1 MLPKFEVIPLPE
13 TNLEVGKTVGDYEII
28 ALLGHGGMGKVFK
41 VRNVISDRVDAMK
54 SLLSYGDGESEAA
67 ERFIREIKVLAKL
80 EHPNITS
87 FRTAF
92 RANDEVLMIMEYVEG
107 SSLSRKLVHH
117 RLELWRAV
125 DYASQVLS
133 ALSHAHH
140 SGVLHR
146 DVKPSNILIGAD
158 DRVKLTDFGI
168 ASLTADPGLTI
179 TGGTVGTL
187 YYMSPEQMKALPL
200 DGRADLY
207 SVGVTLY
214 EMVTGQVPFKG
225 DSYYAILKAHLESIP
240 VPPMD
245 LVPGIPA
252 ELSDIIEKA
261 LEKAAVSP
269 FSDGGGISGSAAGA
283 ESAENVGL
291 RFHPY
296 RDRGCPKPSC
306 SVQNAFFSRFE
317 VVGPGGARSR
327 QEKPR
332 RLYRAHGQ
340 GHRRPCRSPC
350 PVGRGALPGTGDRNL
365 FPARTARNS
374 CAPGPSETQLVTLS
388 RFAAH
393 HSLRL
398 QHPDRLH
405 QAEIHPVE

>member
-1 MLPKFEVIPLPE
+1 MSE
-13 TNLEVGKTVGDYEII
+13 TNLEIGKNVGDYEIL
-28 ALLGHGGMGKVFK
+28 ALLGQGGMGKVFK
-41 VRNVISDRVDAMK
+41 VRNVISDRVEAMK
-54 SLLSYGDGESEAA
+54 SLLSYGNGESEAA

-92 RANDEVLMIMEYVEG
+92 RANEEVLMIMEYVEG
-107 SSLSRKLVHH
+107 SSLSRKLGHH
-117 RLELWRAV
+117 RLELRRAV

-146 DVKPSNILIGAD
+146 DVKPSNILISAD

-214 EMVTGQVPFKG
+214 EMVTGQIPFKG

-261 LEKAAVSP
+261 LEKQPSARFQTAEEFREALQGLDLAKTSDSDSIPTATLDVPSHPAAYKTPS
-269 FSDGGGISGSAAGA
+269 SRGSKSWDPVVLETARKNLAIFIGPMA
-283 ESAENVGL
+283 KVIVG
-291 RFHPY
+291 RAVTH
-296 RDRGCPKPSC
+296 
-306 SVQNAFFSRFE
+306 
-317 VVGPGGARSR
+317 ARSVEDLYQALATEISSPKDR
-327 QEKPR
+327 EKF
-332 RLYRAHGQ
+332 L
-340 GHRRPCRSPC
+340 RSKP
-350 PVGRGALPGTGDRNL
+350 L
-365 FPARTARNS
+365 
-374 CAPGPSETQLVTLS
+374 
-388 RFAAH
+388 
-393 HSLRL
+393 
-398 QHPDRLH
+398 
-405 QAEIHPVE
+405 

>member
-1 MLPKFEVIPLPE
+1 
-13 TNLEVGKTVGDYEII
+13 
-28 ALLGHGGMGKVFK
+28 
-41 VRNVISDRVDAMK
+41 
-54 SLLSYGDGESEAA
+54 
-67 ERFIREIKVLAKL
+67 
-80 EHPNITS
+80 
-87 FRTAF
+87 
-92 RANDEVLMIMEYVEG
+92 MIMEYVEG
-107 SSLSRKLVHH
+107 SSLSRKLGHH

-146 DVKPSNILIGAD
+146 DVKPSNILISAD

-214 EMVTGQVPFKG
+214 EMVTGQIPFKG

-261 LEKAAVSP
+261 LEKQPSARFQTAEEFREALQGLDLPKTSDSDSIPTATLDVPSHPAAY
-269 FSDGGGISGSAAGA
+269 
-283 ESAENVGL
+283 E
-291 RFHPY
+291 
-296 RDRGCPKPSC
+296 
-306 SVQNAFFSRFE
+306 NAFFSRLQ
-317 VVGPGGARSR
+317 VVGPAGARNR

-332 RLYRAHGQ
+332 DLYRAHGQ
-340 GHRRPCRSPC
+340 GHRRPCRNPC
-350 PVGRGALPGTGDRNL
+350 PVGRGPLPGTGNRNF
-365 FPARTARNS
+365 FPQRPREIPAF
-374 CAPGPSETQLVTLS
+374 Q
-388 RFAAH
+388 AA
-393 HSLRL
+393 LKL
-398 QHPDRLH
+398 
-405 QAEIHPVE
+405 

>member
-1 MLPKFEVIPLPE
+1 MFPRFEVISLPE
-13 TNLEVGKTVGDYEII
+13 TNSEIGKTVGDYEII
-28 ALLGHGGMGKVFK
+28 GVLGQGGMGKVFK

-54 SLLSYGDGESEAA
+54 SLLSYGNGESEAA
-67 ERFIREIKVLAKL
+67 ERFLREIKVLAKL

-107 SSLSRKLVHH
+107 SSLSRKLGHH

-133 ALSHAHH
+133 ALAHAHH

-158 DRVKLTDFGI
+158 ERVKLTDFGI

-187 YYMSPEQMKALPL
+187 YYMSPEQMKAMPL

-225 DSYYAILKAHLESIP
+225 DSYYAILKAHLETIP
-240 VPPMD
+240 VAPMA
-245 LVPGIPA
+245 LVPEIPA
-252 ELSDIIEKA
+252 ALSDIVEKA
-261 LEKAAVSP
+261 LEKQPSARFQTAEEFREALQDLDLPRTSTSDSIPTATVDVPRFPAASKTPSSRRSKSWDPAELETARKNLAVYIGPMAKFIVSR
-269 FSDGGGISGSAAGA
+269 AA
-283 ESAENVGL
+283 N
-291 RFHPY
+291 H
-296 RDRGCPKPSC
+296 
-306 SVQNAFFSRFE
+306 
-317 VVGPGGARSR
+317 ARSV
-327 QEKPR
+327 EE
-332 RLYRAHGQ
+332 LYQALATEIS
-340 GHRRPCRSPC
+340 SP
-350 PVGRGALPGTGDRNL
+350 GDREK
-365 FPARTARNS
+365 F
-374 CAPGPSETQLVTLS
+374 
-388 RFAAH
+388 
-393 HSLRL
+393 LRSKPL
-398 QHPDRLH
+398 
-405 QAEIHPVE
+405 

>member
-1 MLPKFEVIPLPE
+1 LPA
-13 TNLEVGKTVGDYEII
+13 TNLEVGKTVGDYEIV

-92 RANDEVLMIMEYVEG
+92 RVNEEVLMIMEYVEG

-125 DYASQVLS
+125 DYACQVLS
-133 ALSHAHH
+133 ALSHAHQ

-146 DVKPSNILIGAD
+146 DVKPSNILIGPG

-187 YYMSPEQMKALPL
+187 YYMAPEQMKALPI

-214 EMVTGQVPFKG
+214 EMITGRVPFKG
-225 DSYYAILKAHLESIP
+225 DSYYSVLKANLEQRPIP
-240 VPPMD
+240 PNE
-245 LVPGIPA
+245 LVPDSPA
-252 ELSDIIEKA
+252 ELSAIVEKS
-261 LEKAAVSP
+261 LEKNPKDRFQTADEFRIALQELNLDQPSDHDSPTASVVVARHSAPASKTASSSFKHLDPTVLEAAKKKLAVYIGPMAKIIVHEAANHAQSVEDLYQTLATEIP
-269 FSDGGGISGSAAGA
+269 SAQ
-283 ESAENVGL
+283 
-291 RFHPY
+291 
-296 RDRGCPKPSC
+296 DREK
-306 SVQNAFFSRFE
+306 FL
-317 VVGPGGARSR
+317 RSR
-327 QEKPR
+327 
-332 RLYRAHGQ
+332 RL
-340 GHRRPCRSPC
+340 
-350 PVGRGALPGTGDRNL
+350 
-365 FPARTARNS
+365 
-374 CAPGPSETQLVTLS
+374 
-388 RFAAH
+388 
-393 HSLRL
+393 
-398 QHPDRLH
+398 
-405 QAEIHPVE
+405 